1 MGLVRTRTVGGT
13 AARGGG
19 CSVVISRVLGSSGA
33 AIRGNC
39 SGVPTSRASTRRPQ
53 APATAPAAA
62 ATNNGGSAIVGF
74 GSSSGYTGA
83 GTRTLAMGCLIGG
96 GRRRP

>member
-1 MGLVRTRTVGGT
+1 MVRTRTVGGT

-19 CSVVISRVLGSSGA
+19 RSGVICRVLGSLGA

-39 SGVPTSRASTRRPQ
+39 SGAPISRASTRRFR
-53 APATAPAAA
+53 APATARAAA
-62 ATNNGGSAIVGF
+62 ATNNGGSAIVGG
-74 GSSSGYTGA
+74 GSSSGYTAA
-83 GTRTLAMGCLIGG
+83 GTRTLVMGRLIGG